1 MTSKSWDSA
10 HSFKWRWNIPC
21 HTYCLIYILINSSY
35 SLACSHSRIHTHTHR
50 GVFLLFK
57 HAALCLFMICQY
69 GALQRIDHP
78 WKKKKNYNPSPRLSV
93 KYSHGSSEETSTRVK
108 VAQTKLDTEIQ
119 WQDHLFITN
128 AATDATVTKAACKAL
143 ILKAPRRKENIET
156 FRTT

>member
-1 MTSKSWDSA
+1 MKMK
-10 HSFKWRWNIPC
+10 HSLSHILFDI
-21 HTYCLIYILINSSY
+21 HTYKLIIFPSML
-35 SLACSHSRIHTHTHR
+35 SLTHTHTHTEESFCSSNMQPY
-50 GVFLLFK
+50 VYLWYANMEHFK
-57 HAALCLFMICQY
+57 ELTT
-69 GALQRIDHP
+69 P
-78 WKKKKNYNPSPRLSV
+78 EKKKKNYNPSPRLSV